1 MKTKER
7 KHLWFWGEEQ
17 DKAFEQLK
25 RRLTSGPILA
35 HFYLERKTVIETDA
49 SYFAIGCILS
59 KYLGKRWPLV
69 AFDSRKLNDAE
80 QNYKIHDKE
89 LLAMLEAFREWKH
102 YGLGADDPVT
112 VYTAHQNLQYFL
124 TTKVCNP
131 RQIRWAQWLANCN
144 FKILYYP

>member
-1 MKTKER
+1 
-7 KHLWFWGEEQ
+7 
-17 DKAFEQLK
+17 
-25 RRLTSGPILA
+25 
-35 HFYLERKTVIETDA
+35 VIETDA